1 MAHGTPPH
9 SISYNTGNECAG
21 QRDAAPHGRPP
32 EGVRQEGAK
41 PMLVTTKEMLLDAQ
55 RNHYAVGAFNVENLE
70 FVMAVLAAAEETKS
84 PVIMQTT
91 SGTIKMTGLDYFY
104 GMVKAA
110 AERTSVP
117 VALHLDHGD
126 GYDRC
131 MKALRT
137 GYTSVMIDGSHETF
151 EDNIAL
157 TKLVADAGAAMGVP
171 VEAELGKVGG
181 KEDDVEVE
189 GESPYTD
196 PDEAREFVERT
207 GCTSLAIGVG
217 TSHGVYTA
225 EPHIEQDVVKA
236 IRAAVDV
243 PLVLHGTSGVPD
255 EQVAEAV
262 KNGICK
268 VNYATEL
275 RQAFTKGFMAYM
287 AENPACFDPKKPGQA
302 GMAEITKIVKVRME
316 NLGSVGRA

>member
-1 MAHGTPPH
+1 
-9 SISYNTGNECAG
+9 
-21 QRDAAPHGRPP
+21 
-32 EGVRQEGAK
+32 
-41 PMLVTTKEMLLDAQ
+41 MLVTTKEMLLDAQ
-55 RNHYAVGAFNVENLE
+55 KNHYGVGAFNVENLE

-91 SGTIKMTGLDYFY
+91 PGTIKTAGLDYFY

-110 AERTSVP
+110 AERATVP

-131 MKALRT
+131 MQALRT
-137 GYTSVMIDGSHETF
+137 GYTSVMIDGSHESF

-157 TKLVADAGAAMGVP
+157 TKSVADAGKAMGVP

-181 KEDDVEVE
+181 KEDDGPAVE
-189 GESPYTD
+189 GENPYTD
-196 PDEAREFVERT
+196 PEEAKEFVART

-217 TSHGVYTA
+217 TAHGVYT
-225 EPHIEQDVVKA
+225 ETPHIQQDVVKA
-236 IRAAVDV
+236 IREAVDV

-275 RQAFTKGFMAYM
+275 RQAYTKGYQAYM
-287 AENPACFDPKKPGQA
+287 AENPTCFDPKKPGKA
-302 GMAEITKIVKVRME
+302 GMAEITKIVKIRME
-316 NLGSVGRA
+316 NLGSVGRAC